1 MAPYYSYNKVICF
14 PKKTTLFFNNDSKFQ
29 LQSKNPIRFGH
40 NRRGSITNIDYR
52 MIRSLG
58 QRFRENLGVS
68 LSFVYIFQ
76 QVNYPPGK
84 KVRSLSA
91 RGPFDS
97 LFPWEL
103 ERSLTARSPFDSLI
117 FYQGHTLHP
126 EDFFFIMV
134 VGGVQLF
141 GSLNLLIQIW
151 YIVQVLMY
159 LQSINIKNLCKTK
172 VLWIFNFGEVETRV
186 LKDLDINIHNIFVFG
201 QKLVPLNKG
210 YLKQKITDIAK
221 REKQKKRRPG

>member
-1 MAPYYSYNKVICF
+1 MPIFISTLNAKKAASFFETKLIYLYYLGNTKYSIHKSKYILYKKTTFIVYITIIYIYYYSYNKVNFF

-58 QRFRENLGVS
+58 QRFRENLGDS

-97 LFPWEL
+97 LFPL
-103 ERSLTARSPFDSLI
+103 
-117 FYQGHTLHP
+117 
-126 EDFFFIMV
+126 
-134 VGGVQLF
+134 GVRAKPYGQE
-141 GSLNLLIQIW
+141 
-151 YIVQVLMY
+151 
-159 LQSINIKNLCKTK
+159 SI
-172 VLWIFNFGEVETRV
+172 
-186 LKDLDINIHNIFVFG
+186 
-201 QKLVPLNKG
+201 
-210 YLKQKITDIAK
+210 
-221 REKQKKRRPG
+221 